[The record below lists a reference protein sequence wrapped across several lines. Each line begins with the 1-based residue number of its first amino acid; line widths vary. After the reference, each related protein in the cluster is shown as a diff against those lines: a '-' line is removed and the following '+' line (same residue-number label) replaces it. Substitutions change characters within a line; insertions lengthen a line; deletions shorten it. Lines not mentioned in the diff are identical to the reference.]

1 MHERKPQFI
10 HGDLKAVSLLFMMV
24 SYKISHINVQTNILI
39 DDQGRGVLSDF
50 GLARALGKTDKSGL
64 TTSSISGSLRWLA
77 PELFPKLEGGQAN
90 SQTEIQRTKAS
101 DVWAFGCT
109 VYEVS
114 TVPPI
119 AIKSCLIIC

>member
-1 MHERKPQFI
+1 MHRKGLV
-10 HGDLKAVSLLFMMV
+10 HGDLKGVRLHLFILV
-24 SYKISHINVQTNILI
+24 PYDNSAQINILI

-50 GLARALGKTDKSGL
+50 GLAHNLGKTDKSGL

-77 PELFPKLEGGQAN
+77 PELFPRLDGGQAKT
-90 SQTEIQRTKAS
+90 QTETQRTKAS

-114 TVPPI
+114 TSP
-119 AIKSCLIIC
+119 SFR